1 MQNQKT
7 NNSKIEIIE
16 NVKVYFSKEEDTIVH
31 VLPGEI
37 YCRMPANYYRQ
48 IFNAEKVQK
57 PKAEN
62 SKLRPTYGLI
72 AKPKVY
78 ISENERF
85 LTHSVLGLRWI
96 KSVNYYKKIL
106 EIPFEPVASSQP
118 QTQAS

>member
-7 NNSKIEIIE
+7 NNSNQEVIE
-16 NVKVYFSKEEDTIVH
+16 NVKVYFDKEEDTINH
-31 VLPGEI
+31 VLPGGV

-48 IFNAEKVQK
+48 VFSADKLKREFD
-57 PKAEN
+57 EN
-62 SKLRPTYGLI
+62 TKLRPTYGLI

-78 ISENERF
+78 VSENERF

-106 EIPFEPVASSQP
+106 EIPFEPVEPSQP
-118 QTQAS
+118 QSKAS